1 MRPRVFQFT
10 IRSRGNSDTSTT
22 TTKNKSEKAK
32 IKSAELPSNRYHA
45 KKFAP
50 VRVLSRARMLFF
62 YAEWQLKCTLSE
74 TRARVLAIH
83 GRVFERK
90 IRLPLVNFLL
100 FFWSHKSRE
109 TRRLSTNRQNKKVA
123 SLFLTHNTLSLSL
136 SLFALTRANWLE
148 IESKQTQTKRV
159 SAFIMHS
166 KSFRVVRA
174 DTSKK
179 LRLNA
184 LRVVRAALRAVAPE
198 LFPSS
203 SSSSSSAAAPA
214 TAKRSFTTQEL
225 KAIATYIKIVCEQ
238 PNLNVIVGVD
248 DFSAFVKYRKSSLT
262 YVVCDVKPKPVR
274 VLIYESFKL
283 TAAEDAEIESTTKS
297 TPERVAEAEMKL
309 RAAEESEDA
318 TEKKKIMKSNAA
330 SKKDAAVITEGN
342 ESLPKCV
349 EALALDTL
357 NDKSYESTEKRAT
370 ELRKRLSERFGDYWH
385 VIHDDNPFVVACDKT
400 TFAII
405 ENRGDVD
412 EKKNDKRDEEKKEI
426 DNAVE
431 KELYFVAQKGRA
443 VYTAWHH
450 NAPAKEKFF
459 SWFWRMESSEKLK
472 LLRYFCLF
480 NATGLAVI
488 SRAVC
493 GFEKGGIQNTKSLF
507 CRAGPT
513 FTPVLIGIFLCIAF
527 STSVFARI
535 RTNGE
540 RRLAKTLSA
549 AVAVTSPSKRK

>member
-1 MRPRVFQFT
+1 MKNSSSGCQFF
-10 IRSRGNSDTSTT
+10 I
-22 TTKNKSEKAK
+22 
-32 IKSAELPSNRYHA
+32 
-45 KKFAP
+45 
-50 VRVLSRARMLFF
+50 FF
-62 YAEWQLKCTLSE
+62 C
-74 TRARVLAIH
+74 
-83 GRVFERK
+83 
-90 IRLPLVNFLL
+90 
-100 FFWSHKSRE
+100 SHKSRE
-109 TRRLSTNRQNKKVA
+109 REREKRERERERRRPVSTKKKKALSFLSNSLCLQPTRTR
-123 SLFLTHNTLSLSL
+123 FLSLSL
-136 SLFALTRANWLE
+136 SLSLHSLALWLE
-148 IESKQTQTKRV
+148 IESKQIQNKRV

-174 DTSKK
+174 DSSKK

-238 PNLNVIVGVD
+238 PNLNVVVGVD

-283 TAAEDAEIESTTKS
+283 TAAENAEIESTTKS

-309 RAAEESEDA
+309 RATEESEDA

-535 RTNGE
+535 RTNRE

>member
-1 MRPRVFQFT
+1 MSACF
-10 IRSRGNSDTSTT
+10 GDT
-22 TTKNKSEKAK
+22 
-32 IKSAELPSNRYHA
+32 R
-45 KKFAP
+45 
-50 VRVLSRARMLFF
+50 
-62 YAEWQLKCTLSE
+62 
-74 TRARVLAIH
+74 
-83 GRVFERK
+83 RVFERK
-90 IRLPLVNFLL
+90 IRLPVVNFLFFFVLTSQERERERRERERERGADRSPQKKRKLSLSSATL
-100 FFWSHKSRE
+100 FVCNQHERAFS
-109 TRRLSTNRQNKKVA
+109 
-123 SLFLTHNTLSLSL
+123 LSLSL
-136 SLFALTRANWLE
+136 SLHSLALWLE
-148 IESKQTQTKRV
+148 IESKQIQNKRV

-174 DTSKK
+174 DSSKK

-203 SSSSSSAAAPA
+203 SSSSSSATAPA
-214 TAKRSFTTQEL
+214 TVKRSFTTQEL

-238 PNLNVIVGVD
+238 PNLNVVVGVD

-283 TAAEDAEIESTTKS
+283 TAAENAEIESTTKS
-297 TPERVAEAEMKL
+297 TPERVAEAEIKL
-309 RAAEESEDA
+309 RATEESEDA

-405 ENRGDVD
+405 ENGDVD

-426 DNAVE
+426 YNSVE

-535 RTNGE
+535 RTNRE

>member
-1 MRPRVFQFT
+1 M
-10 IRSRGNSDTSTT
+10 
-22 TTKNKSEKAK
+22 
-32 IKSAELPSNRYHA
+32 
-45 KKFAP
+45 
-50 VRVLSRARMLFF
+50 
-62 YAEWQLKCTLSE
+62 
-74 TRARVLAIH
+74 
-83 GRVFERK
+83 
-90 IRLPLVNFLL
+90 
-100 FFWSHKSRE
+100 
-109 TRRLSTNRQNKKVA
+109 
-123 SLFLTHNTLSLSL
+123 
-136 SLFALTRANWLE
+136 
-148 IESKQTQTKRV
+148 
-159 SAFIMHS
+159 
-166 KSFRVVRA
+166 
-174 DTSKK
+174 
-179 LRLNA
+179 
-184 LRVVRAALRAVAPE
+184 
-198 LFPSS
+198 
-203 SSSSSSAAAPA
+203 
-214 TAKRSFTTQEL
+214 
-225 KAIATYIKIVCEQ
+225 
-238 PNLNVIVGVD
+238 D

-283 TAAEDAEIESTTKS
+283 TAAESAEIESTTKS

-309 RAAEESEDA
+309 RATEESEDA

-342 ESLPKCV
+342 ERLPKCV

-535 RTNGE
+535 RTNRE

>member
-1 MRPRVFQFT
+1 MKNSSSGCQFF
-10 IRSRGNSDTSTT
+10 I
-22 TTKNKSEKAK
+22 
-32 IKSAELPSNRYHA
+32 
-45 KKFAP
+45 
-50 VRVLSRARMLFF
+50 FF
-62 YAEWQLKCTLSE
+62 C
-74 TRARVLAIH
+74 
-83 GRVFERK
+83 
-90 IRLPLVNFLL
+90 
-100 FFWSHKSRE
+100 SHKSRE
-109 TRRLSTNRQNKKVA
+109 REREKRERERERRRPVSTKKKKALSFLSNSLCLQPTRTR
-123 SLFLTHNTLSLSL
+123 FLSLSL
-136 SLFALTRANWLE
+136 SLSLHSLALWLE
-148 IESKQTQTKRV
+148 IESKQIQNKRV

-174 DTSKK
+174 DSSKK

-198 LFPSS
+198 LFPSSS

-238 PNLNVIVGVD
+238 PNLNVVVGVD

-283 TAAEDAEIESTTKS
+283 TAAENAEIESTTKS
-297 TPERVAEAEMKL
+297 TPERVAEAEIKL
-309 RAAEESEDA
+309 RATEESEDA

-405 ENRGDVD
+405 ENGDVD

-426 DNAVE
+426 YNSVE

-535 RTNGE
+535 RTNRE